1 MTRNLAELKVIS
13 KTYSLCLFLGSDLLL
28 ETIGVLLSPLKDGLR
43 DLRKLLLLLIGLAHD
58 IPCKI
63 AEIII
68 TSTEYR

>member
-1 MTRNLAELKVIS
+1 MTRKRAELKVIS

-58 IPCKI
+58 IPCKMG
-63 AEIII
+63 AIII